1 MHNMIIDAIHNQ
13 TCLEFYYDGGM
24 RTVEPHCYGCGRNGE
39 LLRAYQ
45 VCGYS
50 ESGNVE
56 GWKTFTIGKISA
68 MSCTDDTF
76 RVRDDFKHGDKDMI
90 NGIYAEV

>member
-56 GWKTFTIGKISA
+56 GWKTFTIGKLA
-68 MSCTDDTF
+68 RCL
-76 RVRDDFKHGDKDMI
+76 VRMI
-90 NGIYAEV
+90 HSESGMTLNMEIRL

>member
-1 MHNMIIDAIHNQ
+1 MIIDAIHNQ

-45 VCGYS
+45 VFGYS

-68 MSCTDDTF
+68 MSCTNDTF
-76 RVRDDFKHGDKDMI
+76 SVRDDFKHEDKIMI